1 MSFQFPLVAPKLLG
15 YAPDQVDLFVQQARA
30 QFEDPTAETVT
41 ASSIRNTEFDL
52 VKGGYLISAVDAAL
66 DRLEDTFAARE
77 IQRQKLFRGDFA
89 VNDRKARIIEIIAGR
104 LSRPKRKR
112 FTSTGW
118 LLRGY
123 SRKQVDALCSRLEDH
138 LNRQAP
144 LNINSVRR
152 AIFKTARGGYRESQ
166 VDAFLD
172 RVVELIQIDKNS

>member
-1 MSFQFPLVAPKLLG
+1 MSFKFPSVAPKLLG

-41 ASSIRNTEFDL
+41 ANSIRNTEFDL
-52 VKGGYLISAVDAAL
+52 VKGGYLISAVDTAM

-89 VNDRKARIIEIIAGR
+89 VNDRKARIVEIIAGR
-104 LSRPKRKR
+104 LARPKRKR
-112 FTSTGW
+112 FASTGW

-123 SRKQVDALCSRLEDH
+123 SRMQVDALCSQIDDH
-138 LNRQAP
+138 LNKQAP
-144 LNINSVRR
+144 LSINSVRR
-152 AIFKTARGGYRESQ
+152 AIFKATRGGYRESQ

-172 RVVELIQIDKNS
+172 RVIELLQIEKNR

>member
-1 MSFQFPLVAPKLLG
+1 MSFQFASVAPKLLG

-30 QFEDPTAETVT
+30 QFEDPTAESVT
-41 ASSIRNTEFDL
+41 ANSIRNTEFDL
-52 VKGGYLISAVDAAL
+52 VKGGYLISAVDTAM

-89 VNDRKARIIEIIAGR
+89 VTDRRTRIVEIIAGR
-104 LSRPKRKR
+104 VSRPKRKR
-112 FTSTGW
+112 FPSAGW

-123 SRKQVDALCSRLEDH
+123 SRKQVDALCAQIEAH
-138 LNRQAP
+138 LTNQAT

-152 AIFKTARGGYRESQ
+152 AIFKPKHGGYRESQ

-172 RVVELIQIDKNS
+172 RVVELLQIEKNS

>member
-1 MSFQFPLVAPKLLG
+1 MSFQFPSVAPKLLG

-30 QFEDPTAETVT
+30 QFEDPTVETVT
-41 ASSIRNTEFDL
+41 ANSIRNTEFDL
-52 VKGGYLISAVDAAL
+52 VKGGYLISAVDTAM

-104 LSRPKRKR
+104 LERPKRKR
-112 FTSTGW
+112 FASTGR

-123 SRKQVDALCSRLEDH
+123 SRSQVDALCSQIDAH
-138 LNRQAP
+138 LNKKVP
-144 LNINSVRR
+144 LSINSIRR
-152 AIFKTARGGYRESQ
+152 AIFKATRGGYRESQ

-172 RVVELIQIDKNS
+172 RVVELLQIEKNI